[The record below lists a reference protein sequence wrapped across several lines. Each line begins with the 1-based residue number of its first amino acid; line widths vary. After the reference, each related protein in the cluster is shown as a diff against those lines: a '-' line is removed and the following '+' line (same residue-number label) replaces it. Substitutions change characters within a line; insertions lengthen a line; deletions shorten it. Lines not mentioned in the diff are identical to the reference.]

1 MNTNI
6 AVCIAGATG
15 WAGSALAKAV
25 VDVSDIDLVA
35 AVSRTHA
42 GAALGSVIDK
52 PGLTLEISASVGQ
65 ALELRPDVLVEYTH
79 PDVAK
84 GHILTALRRGVHVVV
99 GTSGLSDADY
109 DEIDVVAQEMGKG
122 VLACGNFALG
132 AVLLQKFAAMA
143 AEHIPHWEI
152 IDYAHADKVDSPS
165 GTALELANRLATVR
179 ESSLDVPLDEVRGP
193 RESRGARLGGSQV
206 HSVRLPGYVIS
217 LEAVFG
223 LPDQRLTLRFDSGAS
238 AEPYIAGAMMA
249 IRKVGHLTGL
259 HRGLESVMEF

>member
-1 MNTNI
+1 MNTKI

-15 WAGSALAKAV
+15 WAGSALAKAL
-25 VDVSDIDLVA
+25 VDIADIDLVA

-42 GAALGSVIDK
+42 GAGLGSVIGQ

-65 ALELRPDVLVEYTH
+65 ALELGPDVLVEYTQ
-79 PDVAK
+79 PDVAME
-84 GHILTALRRGVHVVV
+84 HILMALRKGVHVVV

-109 DEIDVVAQEMGKG
+109 HEIDGVAKEMGKG

-132 AVLLQKFAAMA
+132 AVLLQKFAVMA
-143 AEHIPHWEI
+143 AEHIPYWEI

-165 GTALELANRLATVR
+165 GTALELANRLATIR
-179 ESSLDVPLDEVRGP
+179 ESTLDVPLDEVRGP

-206 HSVRLPGYVIS
+206 HSVRVPGYVIS
-217 LEAVFG
+217 LEAIFG

-238 AEPYIAGAMMA
+238 AEPYVAGALMA
-249 IRKVGHLTGL
+249 IRNVGRLTGL
-259 HRGLESVMEF
+259 HRGLDSVMEF

>member
-15 WAGSALAKAV
+15 WAGSALARAL
-25 VDVSDIDLVA
+25 VDVADFDLVA

-42 GAALGSVIDK
+42 GAALGSVIGR

-65 ALELRPDVLVEYTH
+65 ALELGPDVLVEYTH

-84 GHILTALRRGVHVVV
+84 GHILMALRRGVHVVV

-109 DEIDVVAQEMGKG
+109 REIDAVAQEMGKG

-132 AVLLQKFAAMA
+132 R
-143 AEHIPHWEI
+143 
-152 IDYAHADKVDSPS
+152 
-165 GTALELANRLATVR
+165 ANRLATIR
-179 ESSLDVPLDEVRGP
+179 ESTLDVPLDEVRGP

-217 LEAVFG
+217 LEAIFG

-238 AEPYIAGAMMA
+238 AEPYVAGAVMA
-249 IRKVGHLTGL
+249 IRKVGRLTGL
-259 HRGLESVMEF
+259 HRGLDSVMEF